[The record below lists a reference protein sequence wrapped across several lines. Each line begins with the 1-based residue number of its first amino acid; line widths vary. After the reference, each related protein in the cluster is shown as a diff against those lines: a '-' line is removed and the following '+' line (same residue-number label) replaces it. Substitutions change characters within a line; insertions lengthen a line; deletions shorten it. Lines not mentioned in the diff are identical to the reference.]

1 MSSQFSYELDE
12 RQIKILMQDAEL
24 DGHEALWDKFE
35 LLEPNANCKTASVQI
50 GNYIPK
56 FNVSISRSVIV
67 PILFIVLI
75 GGLSAMLFSFVDFKK
90 KETIDKEI
98 PLVANP
104 ENFKKPEATTA
115 KLVKPVEV
123 KTAPIATVALNTA
136 SVINTP
142 TTPAV
147 TVSEPKKE
155 EMAKTPPITSV
166 SAAVIKES
174 ENAKVVSKNTSTQ
187 AIPTIIKKKKKKV
200 AAEELPTIKA
210 VTNLN
215 EGVSEPELDLK

>member
-12 RQIKILMQDAEL
+12 RQIKMLMQDAEL
-24 DGHEALWDKFE
+24 DGHEALWSKFE
-35 LLEPNANCKTASVQI
+35 SLEPNANCKTTSVQI

-67 PILFIVLI
+67 PVLFIVLI

-90 KETIDKEI
+90 KETIDNEI

-104 ENFKKPEATTA
+104 KNFKKPEATTA

-123 KTAPIATVALNTA
+123 KSAPIATVVAITP

-142 TTPAV
+142 T
-147 TVSEPKKE
+147 VSVNEPKKE
-155 EMAKTPPITSV
+155 EIAKTPPITSV
-166 SAAVIKES
+166 SATVIKES
-174 ENAKVVSKNTSTQ
+174 ENAKVASKSISTQ
-187 AIPTIIKKKKKKV
+187 TTPAVIKKKKKKV